1 MSTGPID
8 TSADV
13 PKDVNGRSIWPN
25 WANQQEWQNRVHHE
39 AVRKALDLPSDDMQ
53 IVQNKSGIGTAGAI
67 GIAAAAGVPAAVAA
81 AAMAYSMAG
90 GNGELPI
97 PPSPTPIVAPA
108 DLADSEYE
116 IRFYDKDGNA
126 IPVPHVSELKQ

>member
-97 PPSPTPIVAPA
+97 PPDPTNVS
-108 DLADSEYE
+108 DSEYDV
-116 IRFYDKDGNA
+116 RFYDANGNL
-126 IPVPHVSELKQ
+126 IPVEHISTLGAGK